1 MVYERVKKN
10 TSSWNPA
17 FHQEKSES
25 LFKPRPFSIQPE
37 ADTEESETQEIP
49 AYSRADRDAISAKL
63 LKTMGAN
70 VQTQAETEL
79 QKSESESEE
88 LDSDEISNETEMLQ
102 RTSESG
108 ESGDED
114 DDSPNG
120 GNIQRLCDKCE
131 SQLHGQPM
139 EDEKSDSDVSPIM
152 GAIQR
157 QEEPSESEDSKIS
170 PLAGAIER
178 QADDDEFALKA
189 ETVQRQAEDDEL
201 ASSPEAVQRQA
212 EDDELASS
220 PEAVQR
226 QAEDDDDELSSEAV
240 QRQAEDDELASSPEA
255 VQRQAEDDD
264 DELSSEAVQRQAE
277 EDDDDE
283 LSPEAVQRQAEDD
296 DDELSPEAVQRQA
309 EEDDDDELSP
319 EAVQRQA
326 EDDDD
331 ELSPEAVQRQAEEED
346 ELSAPAEPVQR
357 LGVDAVVPKPKVN
370 LQPSSAGSQLPQPV
384 QQKMEAAFATDFSD
398 VRIHQGPQAKSIKA
412 LAYTQGNHIHFAP
425 GKYDPNSQ
433 AGQKLLGHELTHVV
447 QQRAGRVPVPQGK
460 GTPINADPALE
471 AEADE
476 LGAKAARGEQ
486 VTVAGA
492 SSSLQRKS
500 ANTAPIQRWPSFSQL
515 ANKVKQGF
523 NAAKNQVK
531 HSFNTVKN
539 TVKSGFNAAK
549 NQVKQVKRA
558 YNTVKNKVKQGF
570 NTVKNKVKQG
580 FKTVKRGFSA
590 VKNQVKRSFN
600 TVKNTVKR
608 GFNAVKNKLKRAYST
623 VKNTVKQGFNTVK
636 RRLNTLKNQVKHG
649 YNAAKHQI
657 KRTYNTVKNTA
668 KQGLNT
674 VKRTYNTVKNTA
686 KQGLNTVKNTAKQS
700 FNTVKTGF
708 NTVKNT
714 VKSGYKTVKSGFNTV
729 KDSLKNVNWRDA
741 GHTALDI
748 AGFIPVVG
756 AVADVANA
764 AWYLAE
770 GDYTNAALSAVSAL
784 PGVGDAIGAVGKG
797 GKAAL
802 KLAKGNKLLS
812 QGSKFLPNAG
822 KVLDT
827 VGGLANK
834 VPGSL
839 KSLPNKLADRLNSLP
854 IPNKLKSGFT
864 KAMKAADYVGVGS
877 NLAAAGDYWAKGDY
891 VNAALSVVSAVPG
904 GRQLGKGLFKAA
916 KNNKLLNKVS
926 GLTNKLPT
934 PFKSLLG
941 KGKGGFNTSKN
952 KFKPGNG
959 KPNLGE
965 TVPNRVAETETAG
978 GVKPNRDLPMTAK
991 EKEVLHNT
999 ASKRGNE
1006 LTPHELKAEREVARR
1021 AERKPSNDGEH
1032 VEQIDLPNG
1041 HELKKRQDGMWCRFS
1056 PKPGDCGSQHNPDQ
1070 PTEAQTPNGGP
1081 EESAIREAI
1090 NAIGDQPNRH
1100 MREAGQS
1107 LRNEGVRELEKLQV
1121 EIPQQQR
1128 QRGAGKQNNPIV
1140 IFNREGHFSAQAD
1153 VASGERRP
1161 WTNEYFA
1168 FGQHSPGDKSVRET
1182 QTGSQLPGSI
1192 HVAQGG
1198 KYEQLMAE
1206 LTKLEQET
1214 GLTPTDV
1221 VQAMQML
1228 VQTGRVPRA
1237 LAKHPQYEA
1246 KVKAITRLMLNVEPG
1261 RGLPATVTLPINF
1274 ELMKKGIITP
1284 REAFVS
1290 LNTMSPQRIAKP
1302 AHEAD
1307 RVLGF
1312 PREGQY
1318 KQKAS
1323 DEQVQELLRTE
1334 REWVVRHLLSYT
1346 KGEQPLIKNEQDLK
1360 HVLENLP
1367 DFLKAEAKK
1376 FFTPER

>member
-1 MVYERVKKN
+1 MVYEKVQKN
-10 TSSWNPA
+10 TSSWSPA
-17 FHQEKSES
+17 FHQDHSES
-25 LFKPRPFSIQPE
+25 LFRPRPFSIQTEP
-37 ADTEESETQEIP
+37 DTEESEAQEIP
-49 AYSRADRDAISAKL
+49 AYSRFDRDAISANL

-114 DDSPNG
+114 DNSPNG
-120 GNIQRLCDKCE
+120 GTIQRLCDKCE

-212 EDDELASS
+212 EDD
-220 PEAVQR
+220 
-226 QAEDDDDELSSEAV
+226 
-240 QRQAEDDELASSPEA
+240 
-255 VQRQAEDDD
+255 D

-296 DDELSPEAVQRQA
+296 DNEPSPEAVQRQA
-309 EEDDDDELSP
+309 EEDDDNEP
-319 EAVQRQA
+319 
-326 EDDDD
+326 
-331 ELSPEAVQRQAEEED
+331 SPEAVQRQAEEDD
-346 ELSAPAEPVQR
+346 ELSAAAEPIQR

-384 QQKMEAAFATDFSD
+384 QQKMEAAFGTDFSD

-476 LGAKAARGEQ
+476 LGAKAAGGEQ

-492 SSSLQRKS
+492 SSSLQRKSQRKS

-515 ANKVKQGF
+515 TNKVKQGF

-531 HSFNTVKN
+531 RSFNTVKN